1 MPNTGSGPAVGTGS
15 GPAAEAAR
23 ATAVGRGTIPPMRD
37 LSRLPK
43 AHLHLH
49 FTGAMRLETL
59 VDLAQASHTRLPSS
73 FIDGDPLHV
82 PADHRGWFRFQRAY
96 DTARQLVT
104 AEETMRRIVMEA
116 ALDDAAEGS
125 RRLEIQV
132 DPTSYAPF
140 VGGITP
146 ALEIILDAAS
156 QATILSGVE
165 VAVVVAAS
173 RMRHPLDARTLAR
186 LASRY
191 AGDAPGT
198 VVGFGLSNDERAG
211 RTGSWGPAFAI
222 ARRAG
227 LASLPHGGELL
238 GPEHVRD
245 VVTALGPTRLGHGVR
260 ASEDPELL
268 DAVVAAG
275 ISLEVCPASNV
286 CLGVYRAADDVP
298 LATLLEHGA
307 QVALGADDPLLF
319 QTRLTDQYE
328 IARRLGL
335 DDDALAE
342 LARGSIRASLASQSS
357 KQTWLAEIDAWLVA
371 PDPA

>member
-1 MPNTGSGPAVGTGS
+1 
-15 GPAAEAAR
+15 
-23 ATAVGRGTIPPMRD
+23 MRD
-37 LSRLPK
+37 LSSLPK

-59 VDLAQASHTRLPSS
+59 VDLAQGSRTRLPSS
-73 FIDGDPLHV
+73 FIDGDPFHV

-96 DTARQLVT
+96 DTARHLVT
-104 AEETMRRIVMEA
+104 TEETMRRIVLEA

-132 DPTSYAPF
+132 DPTSYAPY

-146 ALEIILDAAS
+146 ALEIILDAAR

-173 RMRHPLDARTLAR
+173 RTRHPLDARTLAR
-186 LASRY
+186 LAVRY
-191 AGDAPGT
+191 AGDSPGT
-198 VVGFGLSNDERAG
+198 VIGFGLSNDERAG
-211 RTGSWGPAFAI
+211 RTDSWAPAFAI

-245 VVTALGPTRLGHGVR
+245 VVETLEPTRLGHGVR
-260 ASEDPELL
+260 ASEDPALL

-286 CLGVYRAADDVP
+286 CLGVYRTPEDVP
-298 LATLLEHGA
+298 LVVLLEHGA

-319 QTRLTDQYE
+319 QSRLIDQYE

-335 DDDALAE
+335 DDVALAE
-342 LARGSIRASLASQSS
+342 LARGSIRACLASPAS
-357 KQTWLAEIDAWLVA
+357 KRQWLAEVDVWLA
-371 PDPA
+371 G